1 MQQQQHLLPC
11 QHYSDIQHPQLAA
24 GAPAVAAEHAAARE
38 SAADVGQTAAAVAVA
53 VVHMIVV
60 AEKAASAAAMGEV
73 AAAPVL
79 VQAGYAADAIVQVTV
94 AAEIWQPH
102 AMPPVVVPRPLE
114 MFQSCCT
121 VLETWLVAAE
131 LKPP

>member
-11 QHYSDIQHPQLAA
+11 QHHSDIQHPQLAA

-38 SAADVGQTAAAVAVA
+38 SAADGHTAAAVA

-60 AEKAASAAAMGEV
+60 AQKAAAADAAMGE
-73 AAAPVL
+73 AAAPAL

-94 AAEIWQPH
+94 VAEIWQPH
-102 AMPPVVVPRPLE
+102 AMPVVAPRSLE
-114 MFQSCCT
+114 LFQSCCT

-131 LKPP
+131 LKPL